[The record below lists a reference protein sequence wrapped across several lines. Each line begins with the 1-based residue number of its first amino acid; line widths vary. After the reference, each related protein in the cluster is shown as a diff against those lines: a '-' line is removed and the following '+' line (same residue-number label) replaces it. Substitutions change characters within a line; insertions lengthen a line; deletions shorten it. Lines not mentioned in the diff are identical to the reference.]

1 MCMNIVYGL
10 TRSIFDIRYI
20 CVILGGV
27 ALIGAMKKALGDII
41 DPVSL
46 QAMEVS
52 AVMAQAGAS
61 QEDIE
66 EMMAMILSQGSGV
79 SADFIDSIKE
89 AMQGGGKENMGRSF
103 YRKWKINP
111 SEIMNLGRR
120 GKRGRGCQKYF

>member
-1 MCMNIVYGL
+1 MK
-10 TRSIFDIRYI
+10 RSIFDINLY
-20 CVILGGV
+20 VILGGV

-89 AMQGGGKENMGRSF
+89 AMHGGGKENMGSILDGKLTYLF
-103 YRKWKINP
+103 YLK
-111 SEIMNLGRR
+111 L
-120 GKRGRGCQKYF
+120 